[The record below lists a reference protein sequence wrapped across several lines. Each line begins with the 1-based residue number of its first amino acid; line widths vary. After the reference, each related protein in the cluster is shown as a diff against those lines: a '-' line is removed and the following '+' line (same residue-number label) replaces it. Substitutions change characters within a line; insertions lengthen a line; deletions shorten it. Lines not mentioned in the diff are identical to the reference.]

1 VVVRQ
6 RSTGTISHS
15 MTARIATAATTRRST
30 GAAEFDGISTS
41 AISAAATTS
50 TATDTGRISV
60 FQCGCSRS
68 TKCSSSVSVGSG
80 VIPQIVARPAGSRDA
95 A

>member
-1 VVVRQ
+1 
-6 RSTGTISHS
+6 

-30 GAAEFDGISTS
+30 AAPEFDGITTS

-50 TATDTGRISV
+50 TATDTGPISV

-68 TKCSSSVSVGSG
+68 TRCSSSVSVGSE
-80 VIPQIVARPAGSRDA
+80 VIEEIVARPASPRDA